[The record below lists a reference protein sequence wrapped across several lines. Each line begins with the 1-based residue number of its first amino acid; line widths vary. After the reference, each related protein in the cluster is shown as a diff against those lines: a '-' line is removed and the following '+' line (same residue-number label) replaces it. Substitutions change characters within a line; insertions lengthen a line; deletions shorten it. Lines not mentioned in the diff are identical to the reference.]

1 MKKSF
6 RTIACLI
13 AVMGLAV
20 ACNNN
25 NQPAEEIDTVIAP
38 IDTVVAEPVDTVV
51 VEEVVAEEPVK
62 QAPAK
67 KKATTKKKEEP
78 KLGESVTT
86 KEGVVLSTSAG
97 TLKVGTKDG
106 KFNGETSVTTKE
118 GVTIETAPSKGKL
131 KKKE

>member
-1 MKKSF
+1 MKKRF
-6 RTIACLI
+6 RTIACII

-25 NQPAEEIDTVIAP
+25 NQPAEVIDTVIAP
-38 IDTVVAEPVDTVV
+38 VDTVVAEPVDTVV
-51 VEEVVAEEPVK
+51 FEEVVAEEPVK

-86 KEGVVLSTSAG
+86 KDGVVISTAG
-97 TLKVGTKDG
+97 ATMKVGTKDG
-106 KFNGETSVTTKE
+106 KFNGETSVTTKD
-118 GVTIETAPSKGKL
+118 GVTIETTSKGKL

>member
-1 MKKSF
+1 
-6 RTIACLI
+6 
-13 AVMGLAV
+13 MGLAV

-25 NQPAEEIDTVIAP
+25 NQPAEVIDTVIPP

-86 KEGVVLSTSAG
+86 KDGVVISTAG
-97 TLKVGTKDG
+97 ATMKVGTKDG
-106 KFNGETSVTTKE
+106 KFNGETSITTKD
-118 GVTIETAPSKGKL
+118 GVTIETTSKGKL

>member
-25 NQPAEEIDTVIAP
+25 NQPAEVIDTVIAP
-38 IDTVVAEPVDTVV
+38 VDTVVAEPVDTVV

-86 KEGVVLSTSAG
+86 KDGVVISTAG
-97 TLKVGTKDG
+97 ATMKVGTKDG
-106 KFNGETSVTTKE
+106 KFNGETSVTTKD
-118 GVTIETAPSKGKL
+118 GVTIETTSKGKL

>member
-25 NQPAEEIDTVIAP
+25 NQPAEVIDTVIPP

-86 KEGVVLSTSAG
+86 KDGVVISTAG
-97 TLKVGTKDG
+97 ATMKVGTKNG
-106 KFNGETSVTTKE
+106 KFNGETSVTTKD
-118 GVTIETAPSKGKL
+118 GVTIETTSKGKL

>member
-1 MKKSF
+1 MKKRF
-6 RTIACLI
+6 RTIACII

-25 NQPAEEIDTVIAP
+25 NQPAEVIDTVIAP
-38 IDTVVAEPVDTVV
+38 VDTVVAEPVDTVV

-78 KLGESVTT
+78 KLGETVTT
-86 KEGVVLSTSAG
+86 KDGIVVSTAG
-97 TLKVGTKDG
+97 ATMKVGTKDG
-106 KFNGETSVTTKE
+106 KFNGETSVTTKD
-118 GVTIETAPSKGKL
+118 GVTNETTSKGKL

>member
-25 NQPAEEIDTVIAP
+25 NQPAEVIDTVIAP
-38 IDTVVAEPVDTVV
+38 VDTVVAEPVDTVV

-78 KLGESVTT
+78 KLGETVTT
-86 KEGVVLSTSAG
+86 KDGIVVSTAG
-97 TLKVGTKDG
+97 ATMKVGTKDG
-106 KFNGETSVTTKE
+106 KFNGETSVTTKD
-118 GVTIETAPSKGKL
+118 GVTIETTSKGKL

>member
-1 MKKSF
+1 MKKRF
-6 RTIACLI
+6 RTIACII

-25 NQPAEEIDTVIAP
+25 NQPAEVIDTVIAP

-86 KEGVVLSTSAG
+86 KDGVVISTAG
-97 TLKVGTKDG
+97 ATMKVGTKDG
-106 KFNGETSVTTKE
+106 KFNGETSVTTKD
-118 GVTIETAPSKGKL
+118 GVTIETTSKGKL

>member
-25 NQPAEEIDTVIAP
+25 NQPAEVIDTVIAP

-86 KEGVVLSTSAG
+86 KDGVVISTAG
-97 TLKVGTKDG
+97 ATMKVGTKDG
-106 KFNGETSVTTKE
+106 KFNGETSVTTKD
-118 GVTIETAPSKGKL
+118 GVTIETTSKGKL

>member
-25 NQPAEEIDTVIAP
+25 NKPAEVIDTVIAP

-86 KEGVVLSTSAG
+86 KDGVVISTAG
-97 TLKVGTKDG
+97 ATMKVGTKDG
-106 KFNGETSVTTKE
+106 KFNGETSITTKD
-118 GVTIETAPSKGKL
+118 GVTIETTSKGKL

>member
-25 NQPAEEIDTVIAP
+25 NQPAEVIDTVIAP

-86 KEGVVLSTSAG
+86 KDGVVISTAG
-97 TLKVGTKDG
+97 ATMKVGTKDG
-106 KFNGETSVTTKE
+106 KFNGETSITTKD
-118 GVTIETAPSKGKL
+118 GVTIETTSKGKL

>member
-25 NQPAEEIDTVIAP
+25 NQPAEVIDTVIAP
-38 IDTVVAEPVDTVV
+38 VDTVVAEPVDTVV

-86 KEGVVLSTSAG
+86 KDGVVISTAG
-97 TLKVGTKDG
+97 ATMKVGTKDG
-106 KFNGETSVTTKE
+106 KFNGETSITTKD
-118 GVTIETAPSKGKL
+118 GVTIETTSKGKL

>member
-1 MKKSF
+1 M
-6 RTIACLI
+6 
-13 AVMGLAV
+13 
-20 ACNNN
+20 
-25 NQPAEEIDTVIAP
+25 IDTVIAP

-86 KEGVVLSTSAG
+86 KDGVVISTAG
-97 TLKVGTKDG
+97 ATMKVGTKDG
-106 KFNGETSVTTKE
+106 KFNGETSVTTKD
-118 GVTIETAPSKGKL
+118 GVTIETTSKGKL

>member
-25 NQPAEEIDTVIAP
+25 NQPAEVIDTVIPP

-86 KEGVVLSTSAG
+86 KDGVVISTAG
-97 TLKVGTKDG
+97 ATMKVGTKDG
-106 KFNGETSVTTKE
+106 KFNGETSITTKD
-118 GVTIETAPSKGKL
+118 GVTIETTSKGKL

>member
-1 MKKSF
+1 MKK
-6 RTIACLI
+6 
-13 AVMGLAV
+13 
-20 ACNNN
+20 
-25 NQPAEEIDTVIAP
+25 PAA
-38 IDTVVAEPVDTVV
+38 
-51 VEEVVAEEPVK
+51 K
-62 QAPAK
+62 KPAA

-78 KLGESVTT
+78 KLGETVTT

-118 GVTIETAPSKGKL
+118 GVTIETTPSKGKL

>member
-1 MKKSF
+1 MKKRF
-6 RTIACLI
+6 RTIACII

-25 NQPAEEIDTVIAP
+25 NQPAEVIDTVIAP
-38 IDTVVAEPVDTVV
+38 VDTVVAEPVDTVV

-78 KLGESVTT
+78 KLGETVTT
-86 KEGVVLSTSAG
+86 KDGIVVSTAG
-97 TLKVGTKDG
+97 ATMKVGTKDG
-106 KFNGETSVTTKE
+106 KFNGETSVTTKD
-118 GVTIETAPSKGKL
+118 GLTIETTSKGKL